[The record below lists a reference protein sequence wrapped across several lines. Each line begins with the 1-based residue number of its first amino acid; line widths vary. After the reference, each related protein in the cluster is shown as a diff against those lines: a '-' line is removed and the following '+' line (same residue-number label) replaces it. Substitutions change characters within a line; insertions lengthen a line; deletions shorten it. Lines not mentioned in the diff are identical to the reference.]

1 MESVYTK
8 LFLYVIIV
16 LSASFHEFAHA
27 FAAFKLGDSTAKDA
41 GRLTLNPLK
50 HVDLTGTVIVPLFL
64 LFFGG
69 VFIGWA
75 KPVPYNP
82 YNLRDKKYGSLKVG
96 IAGPVANFLIALIL
110 GLFLRLVFAGVFG
123 TSLIINGQWSMFL
136 SALAL
141 IIYINIFLGIFNLI
155 PIPPLDGSKAL
166 MDLFPKTAYAM
177 ATLGI
182 MGIFLAMAIAFLVLS
197 PLAGF
202 VFKLIVGQSFGF

>member
-1 MESVYTK
+1 MESIYTK

-27 FAAFKLGDSTAKDA
+27 FAAFRLGDSTARDE
-41 GRLTLNPLK
+41 GRMTLNPFK
-50 HVDLTGTVIVPLFL
+50 HIDLTGTVVIPLFL

-96 IAGPVANFLIALIL
+96 FAGPAANFLIALIL
-110 GLFLRLVFAGVFG
+110 GIFLRLVFAGIFGATVF
-123 TSLIINGQWSMFL
+123 SEVFL
-136 SALAL
+136 FAVAL

-155 PIPPLDGSKAL
+155 PIPPLDGSKVL

-177 ATLGI
+177 ATLGVV
-182 MGIFLAMAIAFLVLS
+182 GIFLALAIAFFILS

-202 VFKLIVGQSFGF
+202 IFKLIVGQSFGF

>member
-1 MESVYTK
+1 MESIYTK

-27 FAAFKLGDSTAKDA
+27 FAAFRLGDSTAKDE
-41 GRLTLNPLK
+41 GRMTLNPFK
-50 HVDLTGTVIVPLFL
+50 HIDLTGTVVIPLFL

-96 IAGPVANFLIALIL
+96 FAGPAANFLIALIL
-110 GLFLRLVFAGVFG
+110 GIFLRLVFAGIFGATVF
-123 TSLIINGQWSMFL
+123 SEVFL
-136 SALAL
+136 FAVTL

-155 PIPPLDGSKAL
+155 PIPPLDGSKVL

-177 ATLGI
+177 ATLGVV
-182 MGIFLAMAIAFLVLS
+182 GIFLALAIAFFILS

-202 VFKLIVGQSFGF
+202 IFKLIVGQSFGF

>member
-1 MESVYTK
+1 MESIYTK

-27 FAAFKLGDSTAKDA
+27 FAAFKLGDSTAKDE
-41 GRLTLNPLK
+41 GRLTLNPFK
-50 HVDLTGTVIVPLFL
+50 HIDPIGTVVIPLFL

-69 VFIGWA
+69 IFIGWA

-82 YNLRDKKYGSLKVG
+82 YNLCDKKYGSLKVG
-96 IAGPVANFLIALIL
+96 FAGPAANFLIALIL
-110 GLFLRLVFAGVFG
+110 GIFLRLVFAGIFG
-123 TSLIINGQWSMFL
+123 ATAFSGVFL
-136 SALAL
+136 SAVAL

-177 ATLGI
+177 ATLGVF
-182 MGIFLAMAIAFLVLS
+182 GIFLALLISFYFLS

-202 VFKLIVGQSFGF
+202 VFKLIVGQSFGV

>member
-1 MESVYTK
+1 MESIYTK

-27 FAAFKLGDSTAKDA
+27 FGAFRLDDSTAKDE
-41 GRLTLNPLK
+41 GRMTLNPFK
-50 HVDLTGTVIVPLFL
+50 HIDLTGTVVIPLFL

-96 IAGPVANFLIALIL
+96 FAGPAANFLIALIL
-110 GLFLRLVFAGVFG
+110 GIFLRLVFAGIFGATVF
-123 TSLIINGQWSMFL
+123 SEVFL
-136 SALAL
+136 FAVAL

-155 PIPPLDGSKAL
+155 PIPPLDGSKVL

-177 ATLGI
+177 ATLGVV
-182 MGIFLAMAIAFLVLS
+182 GIFLALAIAFFILS

-202 VFKLIVGQSFGF
+202 IFKLIVGQSFGF

>member
-1 MESVYTK
+1 MESIYTK

-27 FAAFKLGDSTAKDA
+27 FAAFRLGDSTAKDE
-41 GRLTLNPLK
+41 GRMTLNPFK
-50 HVDLTGTVIVPLFL
+50 HIDLTGTVVIPLFL

-96 IAGPVANFLIALIL
+96 FAGPAANFLIALIL
-110 GLFLRLVFAGVFG
+110 GIFLRLVFAGIFGATVF
-123 TSLIINGQWSMFL
+123 SEVFL
-136 SALAL
+136 FAVAL

-155 PIPPLDGSKAL
+155 PIPPLDGSKVL

-177 ATLGI
+177 ATLGVV
-182 MGIFLAMAIAFLVLS
+182 GIFLALAIAFFILS

-202 VFKLIVGQSFGF
+202 IFKLIVGQSFGF

>member
-1 MESVYTK
+1 MEDFYTK
-8 LFLYVIIV
+8 FFLYIIIV

-27 FAAFKLGDSTAKDA
+27 FVAFRLGDSTAKDE

-69 VFIGWA
+69 IFIGWA

-96 IAGPVANFLIALIL
+96 IAGPAANFLIALIL
-110 GLFLRLVFAGVFG
+110 GIFIRLAFVGVFG
-123 TSLIINGQWSMFL
+123 TTIFSGIFL

-141 IIYINIFLGIFNLI
+141 IVYINIFLGIFNLI

-166 MDLFPKTAYAM
+166 MDLFPKTSYAV
-177 ATLGI
+177 AALGFV
-182 MGIFLAMAIAFLVLS
+182 GIFLALAISFLFLS
-197 PLAGF
+197 PLAEF

>member
-1 MESVYTK
+1 MESIYTK

-27 FAAFKLGDSTAKDA
+27 FAAFRLGDSTAKDE
-41 GRLTLNPLK
+41 GRMTLNPFK
-50 HVDLTGTVIVPLFL
+50 HIDLTGTVVIPLFL

-96 IAGPVANFLIALIL
+96 FAGPAANFLIALIL
-110 GLFLRLVFAGVFG
+110 GIFLRLVFAGIFGATVF
-123 TSLIINGQWSMFL
+123 SEVFL
-136 SALAL
+136 FAVAL

-155 PIPPLDGSKAL
+155 PIPPLDGSKVL

-182 MGIFLAMAIAFLVLS
+182 VGIFLALAIAFFILS

-202 VFKLIVGQSFGF
+202 IFKLIVGQSFGF

>member
-1 MESVYTK
+1 MESIYTK

-27 FAAFKLGDSTAKDA
+27 FAAFRLGDSTAKDE
-41 GRLTLNPLK
+41 GRMTLNPFK
-50 HVDLTGTVIVPLFL
+50 HIDLTGTVVIPLFL

-96 IAGPVANFLIALIL
+96 FAGPAANFLIALIL
-110 GLFLRLVFAGVFG
+110 GIFLRLVFAGIFGATVF
-123 TSLIINGQWSMFL
+123 SEVFL
-136 SALAL
+136 FAVAL

-155 PIPPLDGSKAL
+155 PIPPLDGSKVL

-182 MGIFLAMAIAFLVLS
+182 VGIFLALAIAFFIFS

-202 VFKLIVGQSFGF
+202 IFKLIVGQSFGF